1 MERIDLTT
9 AVREPIQ
16 GHTSKGDQPKWHR
29 GSLWYKADHMGY
41 EALAEVVI
49 SRLLEKTNVPEFVR
63 YEPVWIRYEAG
74 DAPGLTVID
83 CPPGSSCAVMESAR
97 GADYCVL
104 VTEPTAFGLHDL
116 RLVAEL
122 MRVLKKPCG
131 VVVNK
136 AGADYPELERWLE
149 AEGLPV
155 LARIPYS
162 ERLAELGARGALA
175 CREDEGA
182 RSLFSGLLTRIRGEA
197 AE

>member
-1 MERIDLTT
+1 MTGELKLGEATGVPVI
-9 AVREPIQ
+9 A
-16 GHTSKGDQPKWHR
+16 
-29 GSLWYKADHMGY
+29 A
-41 EALAEVVI
+41 ALAEAG
-49 SRLLEKTNVPEFVR
+49 PEG
-63 YEPVWIRYEAG
+63 E
-74 DAPGLTVID
+74 LTVID
-83 CPPGSSCAVMESAR
+83 YPPGSACPVMESAR
-97 GADYCVL
+97 EADYCVL

-131 VVVNK
+131 VIVNK
-136 AGADYPELERWLE
+136 ADADYPELERWLE
-149 AEGLPV
+149 AEDLPV

>member
-1 MERIDLTT
+1 MPRPKKCRRVCAYVCTDG
-9 AVREPIQ
+9 AVREA
-16 GHTSKGDQPKWHR
+16 GR
-29 GSLWYKADHMGY
+29 
-41 EALAEVVI
+41 EAGAVESGESDGVRVVTGELKLGEATGVPVI
-49 SRLLEKTNVPEFVR
+49 SAALEA
-63 YEPVWIRYEAG
+63 AG
-74 DAPGLTVID
+74 DDGLAVID

-182 RSLFSGLLTRIRGEA
+182 RSLFSGLLTRI
-197 AE
+197 

>member
-1 MERIDLTT
+1 
-9 AVREPIQ
+9 
-16 GHTSKGDQPKWHR
+16 
-29 GSLWYKADHMGY
+29 
-41 EALAEVVI
+41 
-49 SRLLEKTNVPEFVR
+49 
-63 YEPVWIRYEAG
+63 
-74 DAPGLTVID
+74 
-83 CPPGSSCAVMESAR
+83 MESAR